1 MTPRILLLKA
11 AACITCAALFLV
23 RVRITGNTYFE
34 FMLWNL
40 FLAVLPLVF
49 ALLLPRTRSFSRA
62 LPVLAVWLLFFP
74 NAPYVLTDLIHL
86 RPQVGVPLWYDLVM
100 LLAFALTSLWIGFHS
115 LHLVQSWITRHTNAR
130 TGWLAV
136 VGIMPLTGFGIYLGR
151 FLRWNSWDVVSNP
164 WSLLSD
170 IATMV
175 LHPIQYF
182 GVWSFTFAFSLLL
195 LLAYLAWIFAAPQ
208 PTERTQEV

>member
-11 AACITCAALFLV
+11 AACITCAALFFV
-23 RVRITGNTYFE
+23 RVRLTGNTYFE

-49 ALLLPRTRSFSRA
+49 ALLLPHTRSFSRA

-86 RPQVGVPLWYDLVM
+86 RPHAGVPLWYDLVM

-115 LHLVQSWITRHTNAR
+115 LHLVQSWITRHTDVR

-136 VGIMPLTGFGIYLGR
+136 VVIMPLTGFGIYLGR
-151 FLRWNSWDVVSNP
+151 FLRWNSWDVVSRP
-164 WSLLSD
+164 FGMLRD
-170 IATMV
+170 IAKMV
-175 LHPIQYF
+175 VHPVNHF
-182 GVWSFTFAFSLLL
+182 GVWSFTFAFGLLL
-195 LLAYLAWIFAAPQ
+195 LLAYLVWIFAAPPAGSRQ
-208 PTERTQEV
+208 DA